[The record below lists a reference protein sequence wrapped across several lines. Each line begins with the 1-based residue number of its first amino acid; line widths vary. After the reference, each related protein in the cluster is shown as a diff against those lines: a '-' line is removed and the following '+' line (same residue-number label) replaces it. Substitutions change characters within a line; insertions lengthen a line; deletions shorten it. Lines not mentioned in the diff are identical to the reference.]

1 MSAKPSNEPSVIV
14 IVLLLLLPAYD
25 GVDRSYL
32 KAIYAKDWH
41 ILTTKIVNF
50 RLTDVF
56 DAMADLLN
64 GNVDSKEASNE
75 GANSKGDTS
84 ALDTRADSDLAVS
97 SRTSGSDKDAAR
109 IANNEI
115 TLARTSC
122 GLSALSADPELEKIA
137 VQHANYINHV
147 FANATPTVYDAH
159 SQSKIDDIAEVTGA
173 SNPFFTGIE
182 LKDRMQ
188 DADYS
193 NVAYGVA
200 ENIAQSSYYHSL
212 GDMVAAN
219 SAAQSMTK
227 SLLAAPYHL
236 RGLMIPN
243 SSLTGTGVVAYK
255 PYAKDASTYQ
265 SYALVSYAAASKA
278 SRDISYSG
286 IFTYP
291 CQGVSETVT
300 ALYNETPDPFRGARN
315 LQTNPIGQPVYI
327 NVPSA
332 KTIKISKVSFY
343 DVARNI
349 EVPTQLLDVDQD
361 PYKHTI
367 YQLPANEAFILPM
380 TDTLKSCEHKLNTN
394 ANCGLY
400 SNSQYRV
407 SFEVMIDNKAVI
419 NKSFTFTTGE
429 VDY

>member
-1 MSAKPSNEPSVIV
+1 MSAKLSSESSIMVIA
-14 IVLLLLLPAYD
+14 LLLLLPAYD
-25 GVDRSYL
+25 GIDRTYL
-32 KAIYAKDWH
+32 KAIYVKDLH
-41 ILTTKIVNF
+41 ILTAKMVNF

-56 DAMADLLN
+56 DAIASLPN
-64 GNVDSKEASNE
+64 ADSKDTNSEE
-75 GANSKGDTS
+75 ANS
-84 ALDTRADSDLAVS
+84 DSN
-97 SRTSGSDKDAAR
+97 KDAAR

-115 TLARTSC
+115 NLARTSC
-122 GLSALSADPELEKIA
+122 GLSALSADVELERMAIG
-137 VQHANYINHV
+137 HAHYIDHV

-173 SNPFFTGIE
+173 SNPFFTGDE
-182 LKDRMQ
+182 LKQRLQ
-188 DADYS
+188 SADYN

-200 ENIAQSSYYHSL
+200 ENIAQSSYYHSM
-212 GDMVAAN
+212 GDMVAAD
-219 SAAQSMTK
+219 SAARSMTK

-236 RGLMIPN
+236 RALMIPN

-265 SYALVSYAAASKA
+265 SYALVNYAAATKA
-278 SRDISYSG
+278 SKDISYSG
-286 IFTYP
+286 VFTYP
-291 CQGVSETVT
+291 CQEVRDTVT

-332 KTIKISKVSFY
+332 KTIKISNVSFY
-343 DVARNI
+343 DIARNI
-349 EVPTQLLDVDQD
+349 EVPTQLLDIDQD
-361 PYKHTI
+361 PYKDTI
-367 YQLPANEAFILPM
+367 YQLPANEAFILPL
-380 TDTLKSCEHKLNTN
+380 TDTLKSCEHKPNKS

>member
-1 MSAKPSNEPSVIV
+1 MSAKPSSESSIMVIA
-14 IVLLLLLPAYD
+14 LLLLLPAYD
-25 GVDRSYL
+25 GSDRTYL
-32 KAIYAKDWH
+32 KAIYAKDLH
-41 ILTTKIVNF
+41 ILMAKMVNF

-56 DAMADLLN
+56 DAMAGLPNDDPN
-64 GNVDSKEASNE
+64 NKEANNE
-75 GANSKGDTS
+75 DANSEDEPL
-84 ALDTRADSDLAVS
+84 ALDTIADSHLDNS
-97 SRTSGSDKDAAR
+97 SGSDKDAAR

-115 TLARTSC
+115 NLARTSC
-122 GLSALSADPELEKIA
+122 GLSALSADAELEKLAI
-137 VQHANYINHV
+137 QHAHYIDYV

-159 SQSKIDDIAEVTGA
+159 SQSKIDDIAQVTGTN
-173 SNPFFTGIE
+173 NPFFTGNE
-182 LKDRMQ
+182 LKQRLQ
-188 DADYS
+188 SADYD
-193 NVAYGVA
+193 NIAYGVA
-200 ENIAQSSYYHSL
+200 ENIAQSSYYHST
-212 GDMVAAN
+212 GDMVAAD

-236 RGLMIPN
+236 RALMIPN

-255 PYAKDASTYQ
+255 PYAKDASTNQ

-278 SRDISYSG
+278 SRNISYSG

-291 CQGVSETVT
+291 CQGVSDTVT

-315 LQTNPIGQPVYI
+315 LQTNPIGQPVYV

-332 KTIKISKVSFY
+332 KTIKISNVSFY

-349 EVPTQLLDVDQD
+349 EVPTQLLDIDQD
-361 PYKHTI
+361 PYKDTI
-367 YQLPANEAFILPM
+367 YQLPANEAFILPL
-380 TDTLKSCEHKLNTN
+380 TDALKSCEHKLKTS